1 MSGIGPSRPVYEIA
15 DIFRRYGEAFQAKY
29 ASFLQPL
36 HLLVLKALAACRT
49 AQLGGHVL
57 QCDHCGHQK
66 QAYNSCHNR
75 HCPKC
80 QANLRGQW
88 FEERQ
93 RDLLPVEY
101 FHVVFTLPDELGPF
115 ALQDKQL
122 IYNLLFRATSETLLE
137 AAAGWKDLQAK
148 IGFFA
153 ILHTW
158 GQKLDLHPHLHC
170 VVPGGGVS
178 LDGTR
183 WVSCPRGFFM
193 PVKLL
198 SRMFRGKFLAYLKQA
213 HRRGELTCA
222 GRLQSLASH
231 AAFNRWLTPLY
242 QKSWVVYAKP
252 PWNGPECALK
262 YLARYTH
269 RVAIANSRIQA
280 IDNGQVSFT
289 YKDYRKSQ
297 CRRTLTLNA
306 TEFIRRFMMHVL
318 PNGFVRI
325 RYFGFLANTHRK
337 EQLQMIRKLLN
348 VPQSEAE
355 DLEDRPEEQQHE
367 LTLPDQRCPHCKE
380 GLMWP
385 IDMAPRPRLS
395 EILNFPL
402 LVPT

>member
-1 MSGIGPSRPVYEIA
+1 MPRPAYEIA
-15 DIFRRYGEAFQAKY
+15 DVFRRYGDAFQAKY
-29 ASFLQPL
+29 GHLMRPL
-36 HLLVLKALAACRT
+36 HRLVLKALAACRT
-49 AQLGGHVL
+49 SQLGGHVM
-57 QCDHCGHQK
+57 QCDHCGHRK

-88 FEERQ
+88 FEDRQ

-101 FHVVFTLPDELGPF
+101 FHVVFTMPDELG
-115 ALQDKQL
+115 ALTLQNK
-122 IYNLLFRATSETLLE
+122 IVMYNILFRATSETLLE
-137 AAAGWKDLQAK
+137 AAAGWKDLKAR

-153 ILHTW
+153 ILHSW
-158 GQKLDLHPHLHC
+158 GQQLTLHPHLHC

-183 WVSCPRGFFM
+183 WVNCPKGFFM

-198 SRMFRGKFLAYLKQA
+198 SRIFRGKFLAYLKQA
-213 HRRGELTCA
+213 HQRGELTCT

-231 AAFNRWLTPLY
+231 YKFKRWLSPLY

-252 PWNGPECALK
+252 PWKGPECALK

-269 RVAIANSRIQA
+269 RVAIANSRIQS
-280 IDNGQVSFT
+280 IENGQVSFA
-289 YKDYRKSQ
+289 YKDYRQ
-297 CRRTLTLNA
+297 PQRRRTITLDA

-325 RYFGFLANTHRK
+325 RYYGFLANKHRR
-337 EQLQMIRKLLN
+337 EQLHKIRELLN
-348 VPQSEAE
+348 TPQPLPSDNEPDDEKQKLAAT
-355 DLEDRPEEQQHE
+355 LEE
-367 LTLPDQRCPHCKE
+367 QRCPHCKV
-380 GLMWP
+380 GLLWP

-395 EILNFPL
+395 EVLHLPL

>member
-1 MSGIGPSRPVYEIA
+1 MPRPACEIA
-15 DIFRRYGEAFQAKY
+15 DIFRRYGPAFQAQY
-29 ASFLQPL
+29 GRLLGTL

-49 AQLGGHVL
+49 AQLGGHVME
-57 QCDHCGHQK
+57 CDHCGHQK

-80 QANLRGQW
+80 QASLRAQW
-88 FEERQ
+88 FEDRQ

-101 FHVVFTLPDELGPF
+101 FHVVFTLPDSLGPL
-115 ALQDKQL
+115 ALQNKQV

-137 AAAGWKDLQAK
+137 AAAGWKDLKAK

-170 VVPGGGVS
+170 VVPGGGLS

-183 WVSCPRGFFM
+183 WVSCPRGFLM

-198 SRMFRGKFLAYLKQA
+198 SRLFRGKFLAFLKEA
-213 HRRGELTCA
+213 HRRGELTCK
-222 GRLQSLASH
+222 GRLQPLESYP
-231 AAFNRWLTPLY
+231 AFKSWLSPLY
-242 QKSWVVYAKP
+242 EKDWVVYAKP
-252 PWNGPECALK
+252 PWKGPEYALK

-269 RVAIANSRIQA
+269 RVAIANQRLQS
-280 IDNGQVSFT
+280 IDNGQVTFT
-289 YKDYRKSQ
+289 YKDYRHQ
-297 CRRTLTLNA
+297 HRQRTLTLAA

-318 PNGFVRI
+318 PHGFVRI
-325 RYFGFLANTHRK
+325 RYYGFLANTHRK
-337 EQLQMIRKLLN
+337 EQLRKIRELLGA
-348 VPQSEAE
+348 PQPAATAE
-355 DLEDRPEEQQHE
+355 EDQQQDADLAVH
-367 LTLPDQRCPHCKE
+367 DQRCPNCKE

-395 EILNFPL
+395 EILDLPL
-402 LVPT
+402 MVPT

>member
-1 MSGIGPSRPVYEIA
+1 MPFNSSNGRLIKPPH
-15 DIFRRYGEAFQAKY
+15 Q
-29 ASFLQPL
+29 
-36 HLLVLKALAACRT
+36 LVLKALAACRT

-57 QCDHCGHQK
+57 ECDHCGHRK

-80 QANLRGQW
+80 QASLRAKW
-88 FEERQ
+88 FEDRQ

-101 FHVVFTLPDELGPF
+101 FHVVFTLPDELGPL
-115 ALQDKQL
+115 ALQDKAV
-122 IYNLLFRATSETLLE
+122 IYNLLFKATSETLLE
-137 AAAGWKDLQAK
+137 AAADWKDLRAR

-178 LDGTR
+178 LDGNR

-198 SRMFRGKFLAYLKQA
+198 SRIFRGKFLRLLKDAY
-213 HRRGELTCA
+213 RRGQLTLA
-222 GRLQSLASH
+222 GRLQPLRPS
-231 AAFNRWLTPLY
+231 AAFHSWLTPLY
-242 QKSWVVYAKP
+242 RKDWVVFAKP
-252 PWNGPECALK
+252 PWKGPDCALK

-269 RVAIANSRIQA
+269 RVAIANSRLQS
-280 IDNGQVSFT
+280 IDNGRVTFS
-289 YKDYRKSQ
+289 YKDYRHGH
-297 CRRTLTLNA
+297 RERTLTLSA
-306 TEFIRRFMMHVL
+306 TEFIRRFMMHVV

-325 RYFGFLANTHRK
+325 RYYGFLANAHRQ
-337 EQLQMIRKLLN
+337 EQLRRIRQLLK
-348 VPQSEAE
+348 VPHPAIDHEAT
-355 DLEDRPEEQQHE
+355 DDRQQDPAASDDE
-367 LTLPDQRCPHCKE
+367 RRCPHCQE
-380 GLMWP
+380 GLMWS

-395 EILNFPL
+395 EILNLPL

>member
-1 MSGIGPSRPVYEIA
+1 MSRPAREVA
-15 DIFRRYGEAFQAKY
+15 DVFRRYGPAFQKQY
-29 ASFLQPL
+29 GRLMQPL
-36 HLLVLKALAACRT
+36 HRLVLKALAACRT

-57 QCDHCGHQK
+57 ECDHCGHQK

-80 QANLRGQW
+80 QASLRSQW
-88 FEERQ
+88 FEDRQ

-101 FHVVFTLPDELGPF
+101 FHVVFTLPHELGPL
-115 ALQDKQL
+115 ALQNKAV
-122 IYNLLFRATSETLLE
+122 IYNLLFQATAETLLE
-137 AAAGWKDLQAK
+137 AAADWKDLKAN

-178 LDGTR
+178 LDGER
-183 WVSCPRGFFM
+183 WVSCPRGFLM

-198 SRMFRGKFLAYLKQA
+198 SRMFRGKFLALLKDA
-213 HRRGELTCA
+213 YRRDRLTLA
-222 GRLQSLASH
+222 GRLQPLRPS
-231 AAFNRWLTPLY
+231 AAFHSWLTPLY
-242 QKSWVVYAKP
+242 AKDWMVFAKP
-252 PWNGPECALK
+252 PWKGPDHALK

-269 RVAIANSRIQA
+269 RVAIANSRLQS
-280 IDNGQVSFT
+280 IDNGQVTFS
-289 YKDYRKSQ
+289 YKDYRHQ
-297 CRRTLTLNA
+297 HRGRTLTLSA

-325 RYFGFLANTHRK
+325 RYYGFLANAHRQQ
-337 EQLQMIRKLLN
+337 QLRRIRDLLD
-348 VPQSEAE
+348 VPQPVITDEETDDSEQDPASP
-355 DLEDRPEEQQHE
+355 DHDR
-367 LTLPDQRCPHCKE
+367 RCPHCQE
-380 GLMWP
+380 GLLWP

-395 EILNFPL
+395 EILNLPL